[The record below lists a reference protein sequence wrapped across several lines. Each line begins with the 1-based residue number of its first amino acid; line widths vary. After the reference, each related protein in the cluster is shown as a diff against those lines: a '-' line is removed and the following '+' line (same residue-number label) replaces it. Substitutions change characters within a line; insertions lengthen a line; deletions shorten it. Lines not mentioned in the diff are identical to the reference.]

1 MLSMKYYSIQLN
13 KPFVFEYMGHQKAP
27 WGEIQFLGY
36 INGNRSELRGLPSL
50 QKLNHELMSCKY
62 KKGVRVEITR
72 LSQGR
77 KGQEE
82 AKFKFKILDS
92 QLRF

>member
-1 MLSMKYYSIQLN
+1 MKYYNPQVN
-13 KPFVFEYMGHQKAP
+13 KPFVFEYVDHKKAP
-27 WGEIQFLGY
+27 WGVSQFRGY
-36 INGNRSELRGLPSL
+36 INGDKTTLYGLATL
-50 QKLNHELMSCKY
+50 QQLNIELMSCKY